1 MYIGNHSR
9 LSWCME
15 TADADVDDVGDV
27 DTDTEKDID
36 PDSGDANV
44 DSEPEI
50 INLPELEFTMN
61 GTKDE
66 GGEVDDEDQEVGDED
81 DIRMDDEDCDDDL
94 EPQSKR
100 KKTKWSSNASEHE
113 IKVNL
118 FCKKYSDLHRFIL
131 F

>member
-27 DTDTEKDID
+27 DTDTDKDID

-50 INLPELEFTMN
+50 INLPELEYTMN

-66 GGEVDDEDQEVGDED
+66 DEEIDEEDEEVGEED

-100 KKTKWSSNASEHE
+100 KKTK
-113 IKVNL
+113 
-118 FCKKYSDLHRFIL
+118 
-131 F
+131 